1 MKKIIIIV
9 AMIFVTVMANAHV
22 FLFQLRH
29 EKFGNT
35 NLIVDTEKQTIRW
48 MAGIEDIV
56 NIKYSKVCSDNPNA
70 NNRNMSNYEKAA
82 NMQYFFYSSNLP
94 IPKSIKASLEDIVKG
109 KYGEGCII
117 TIKGVILVFKNEDK
131 FLFVDLVRRD
141 QNEYIKTFVEFMV
154 KVSGLKESPK
164 SPSTSSST
172 KSAPVYQKNWKTMRF
187 NGFNVHKTM
196 SPTKIGYLSNRNMI
210 NLNDVDKVMNC
221 QTAILKCILISHNG
235 INTNMESEITLGW
248 SDDRKMLIAVG
259 SLTGG
264 YVGFMTEKYNVKTE
278 DYLYDAGHRYRFTS
292 SANNVSVV
300 YASEVSTYLRSEHY
314 IYVGDLNNPNKEDV
328 YYVKS
333 VSFPAAGIYNSYPC
347 YDDDE
352 GNLLRLFV
360 TEVMY
365 KRL

>member
-1 MKKIIIIV
+1 MKKIFLIV

-22 FLFQLRH
+22 FLFQLKH
-29 EKFGNT
+29 EKLGNT
-35 NLIVDTEKQTIRW
+35 NLIIDTDKQTIKW
-48 MAGIEDIV
+48 MAGIEEIV
-56 NIKYSKVCSDNPNA
+56 NIKYSKACSDNPNA
-70 NNRNMSNYEKAA
+70 NNRNMSDYEKLA
-82 NMQYFFYSSNLP
+82 NMQFFFYSSNLP
-94 IPKSIKASLEDIVKG
+94 TPKSIKASLEDIVKG

-117 TIKGVILVFKNEDK
+117 TIKGVILVFKNEGK
-131 FLFVDLVRRD
+131 FLFVDLDRRD
-141 QNEYIKTFVEFMV
+141 QNEYVETFADFMIK
-154 KVSGLKESPK
+154 KSGIKPSSK
-164 SPSTSSST
+164 SPGASSST
-172 KSAPVYQKNWKTMRF
+172 NTTPVYQKDWKTMSF

-264 YVGFMTEKYNVKTE
+264 YVGFMAEKYNVKAD
-278 DYLYDAGHRYRFTS
+278 DYLYDAGRRYRFTS
-292 SANNVSVV
+292 SENNVSVV
-300 YASEVSTYLRSEHY
+300 YVTERSTYLRSEHY

-347 YDDDE
+347 YDDAD

-365 KRL
+365 KRF